1 MTAQKN
7 ENKASS
13 ASQAGQVHKSI
24 ESKDAATA
32 HKQDT
37 AEKSQKT
44 VVVFGHEIPRANLLR
59 IIGLLGFFIVLF
71 IVVALLWPMIGRLFT
86 QGPEAL
92 ANEIRSAGP
101 LGVLILLGI
110 QFLQIILVLIPG
122 EVVQLAAGMMYG
134 PWLGAL
140 IIVVGCVVSSFVIY
154 QLVHRLG
161 QPFVEDMVSTKYLDK
176 FREFEK
182 SGRLN
187 TIVFILFL
195 IPGMPKDVFTY
206 LVPLTDMP
214 IKTYLLITTIARFP
228 GIIMSTYAASG
239 FMDGNI
245 KQSIIILVVLAL
257 IAALAFLFKDKLLAL
272 FKK

>member
-1 MTAQKN
+1 
-7 ENKASS
+7 
-13 ASQAGQVHKSI
+13 
-24 ESKDAATA
+24 
-32 HKQDT
+32 
-37 AEKSQKT
+37 
-44 VVVFGHEIPRANLLR
+44 
-59 IIGLLGFFIVLF
+59 
-71 IVVALLWPMIGRLFT
+71 MIGRLFT

-245 KQSIIILVVLAL
+245 KQSIIILVVLA
-257 IAALAFLFKDKLLAL
+257 IARRQEKEVKGLKIRKQEKAVSICR
-272 FKK
+272 